1 MHMSRLAKLTAMV
14 AALLVIPATSATGK
28 DFSDVALNILPAGEF
43 GDVPPP
49 PGADAQALLYD
60 GLTPL
65 FDDVTRSDLTEYFKS
80 EKFGVGPDGPA
91 TPVDI
96 PRDDL
101 EIVADRFG
109 VQHVK
114 AETYEGGI
122 WASGWI
128 TAQVRTL
135 LLEQARY
142 NARVAA
148 IDVPNVSAIALIG
161 GLQNFQPSE
170 QTDDIIRR
178 QTKVLKRQGREGRR
192 VLRDIDTFIEG
203 INDYLEINSPG
214 TEPWT
219 RVDMYAVNALKGQF
233 LGQGGGDEARR
244 SQFLDGL
251 QDRLGRSRGMS
262 VFNDLRQFKNP
273 GAPTSVD
280 GKFSYGGI
288 PKNAKGSV
296 IIDSG
301 SYKPVSVTG
310 DDDLSRTIAPDPSL
324 QASNTLMVT
333 GERSTTG
340 NPIMVGGPQI
350 GYFYPGL
357 VHESEVQAPGLK
369 WRGATS
375 APFPGYLLIG
385 RGEDFA
391 VTLTS
396 ASADIIDQYVET
408 LCGGSDEKYRY
419 KGKCRSMKRIDA
431 GTLNGEPVSF
441 LRTKHGPVV
450 GHATVNGK
458 KVAISSK
465 RSSYGKDVL
474 DQLFFRRLSTGKVH
488 DVKSFYRAANMTP
501 QTFNSFYIDHE
512 NIAVFTSGKLPK
524 RPRSVDPGL
533 PTNGS
538 GKYEW
543 NGFLGFKRHP
553 HGKNTKDGVITN
565 WNNNV
570 ARGFGAADNQWGR
583 SGSAAR
589 VDLLD
594 KNLKRLR
601 NKNGKWSHHSITAAM
616 NAAATQ
622 DVRAIDTVPLL
633 KQILGSSTAPN
644 DQAERM
650 LQVLRNWKA
659 KGGSRLDVDLDGKI
673 DHPGAAVMDGAWERI
688 ANAVMQPRLGK
699 ALADELDTLFS
710 RFDAPPGGQYSGWY
724 QYMERDLRRLLGK
737 KVAKPFNNSY
747 CGTGSL
753 GKCQD
758 ALWNALAS
766 AGKKLTSEQG
776 TSDPSAWRADAN
788 AERISFIPGLLPT
801 TLRYANRPSGIQQ
814 IISFKGHR

>member
-1 MHMSRLAKLTAMV
+1 MAKLTALAIV
-14 AALLVIPATSATGK
+14 LLVTSATSALGK
-28 DFSDVALNILPAGEF
+28 DYSDVALNILPAGEF
-43 GDVPPP
+43 GDFPPP
-49 PGADAQALLYD
+49 EGADAQALLYD

-65 FDDVTRSDLTEYFKS
+65 FDDVSKNDLTKYFKS
-80 EKFGVGPDGPA
+80 EKYGVGPDGPA
-91 TPVDI
+91 IVEEV
-96 PRDDL
+96 PRKGVSV
-101 EIVADRFG
+101 EIDRFG
-109 VQHVK
+109 VQHVRS
-114 AETYEGGI
+114 ETYAGGI
-122 WASGWI
+122 WADGWF
-128 TAQVRTL
+128 TAKNRAL

-142 NARVAA
+142 NARTAA
-148 IDVPNVSAIALIG
+148 IDLPNVSAIGLIG
-161 GLQNFQPSE
+161 GLQSFQPSE

-178 QTKVLKRQGREGRR
+178 QTKVLKRQGKEGRL

-203 INDYLEINSPG
+203 VNDYLEINSPE
-214 TEPWT
+214 TEPWK
-219 RVDMYAVNALKGQF
+219 RVDVYAVSALKGQF

-251 QDRLGRSRGMS
+251 QGRLGSSRGKS
-262 VFNDLRQFKNP
+262 VFNDLRQFNNP

-301 SYKPVSVTG
+301 SYEPVSVTSDEG
-310 DDDLSRTIAPDPSL
+310 LAREIAPDPSL

-333 GERSTTG
+333 GANSTTG

-357 VHESEVQAPGLK
+357 IAEMEVHAPGLD
-369 WRGATS
+369 WRGSTT
-375 APFPGYLLIG
+375 APTPGYVLIG
-385 RGEDFA
+385 RGDDFA

-396 ASADIIDQYVET
+396 ASADIVDQYVET

-431 GTLNGEPVSF
+431 GTLNGEPASF

-450 GHATVNGK
+450 GHATVGGK

-474 DQLFFRRLSTGKVH
+474 DQIFFRRLSTGEVH
-488 DVKSFYRAANMTP
+488 NVKSFYRAASKTP
-501 QTFNSFYIDHE
+501 QTFNSFYIDDK
-512 NIAVFTSGKLPK
+512 NIAMYTSGKLPK

-533 PTNGS
+533 PAKGNG
-538 GKYEW
+538 KHEW

-583 SGSAAR
+583 SGNAAR

-594 KNLKRLR
+594 KNMKRLA
-601 NKNGKWSHHSITAAM
+601 NKNGKWSHHALVAAM

-633 KQILGSSTAPN
+633 NQLLRDSDAPN
-644 DQAERM
+644 EQADRM

-659 KGGSRLDVDLDGKI
+659 KGGSRLDVDLNGEI
-673 DHPGAAVMDGAWERI
+673 DHPGAAVMDGAWEAI

-699 ALADELDTLFS
+699 ALAGELDTLFS
-710 RFDAPPGGQYSGWY
+710 RFDQPPGGQYSGWY
-724 QYMERDLRRLLGK
+724 QYMDRDFRTLLGK
-737 KVAKPFNNSY
+737 NVKKPFNNSY

-753 GKCQD
+753 SKCQD
-758 ALWNALAS
+758 AVWSALAQ
-766 AGKKLTSEQG
+766 AGKALEQEQG
-776 TSDPSAWRADAN
+776 NADPSAWRADAN
-788 AERISFIPGLLPT
+788 AERISFIPGILPT
-801 TLRYANRPSGIQQ
+801 TLRYTNRPSGIQQ
-814 IISFKGHR
+814 VISFKGHR